1 MANMLESYGLD
12 FLAEN
17 EESMMGTLGYTVQN
31 GRAFTSYHD
40 APYIY
45 MNMGR
50 VEFWASTIKDKD
62 GKLAVSDFHTHCGGN
77 HIWEMI
83 CSDIDLTP
91 KASAETERILM
102 MYKSGVEAGMLPVD
116 IINADILPSFLK
128 GEKLKLQV
136 VAPCWQVHYYA
147 TEADYEAAA
156 FTDDNGKKWSVAV
169 GSLFPLKFLY
179 NHSTDRYTPGE
190 EYEDDADI
198 CFAATVKAVYYGK
211 FKVEGEEH
219 DTFLRCVADTI
230 FGELEFHHTI
240 EQVPEDMRQ
249 NIRAGAIISGTCIL
263 SADAAIEEYENGIVK
278 NAENN
283 LQLIRY
289 SIEKGENERLRPVL
303 TEATVYETET
313 SGKSYQGPDA
323 IIAQFNYVHENHD
336 GKYITYSAV
345 ITEAIDL
352 ESGYPVGTRCII
364 LADEQDNY
372 ESIGFVTTNQN
383 GDIEKIKISTDSRYR
398 FQVEKPP
405 HIKTPLDDVEAPKS
419 VADLIIARAK
429 FHGFLDYDVE
439 SDQILEK
446 PVSEPHKEYAQQ
458 MLDALQDSNPDDK
471 TYVMDNL
478 IGYLFAKS
486 VERTVI
492 ERKPDALLQVSYKT
506 DDALIGT
513 LHTVLTSDD
522 HAALERA
529 MKLAK
534 QFGKD
539 IRSFMRI
546 RGMEECDYSDTFL
559 HAAII
564 VQQIGQLYAENG
576 FNSE

>member
-12 FLAEN
+12 FLSED
-17 EESMMGTLGYTVQN
+17 EESMMGTHGYTVQN
-31 GRAFTSYHD
+31 GRAFTSYHE
-40 APYIY
+40 APYFY

-50 VEFWASTIKDKD
+50 VEFWASTVKDKD
-62 GKLAVSDFHTHCGGN
+62 GKLSVSAFHTHCGGN

-91 KASAETERILM
+91 KASTETERILM

-116 IINADILPSFLK
+116 IFNADILPSFLK
-128 GEKLKLQV
+128 GEKLKLQI

-179 NHSTDRYTPGE
+179 NHSTDRYKPGE

-198 CFAATVKAVYYGK
+198 CFAATVKAVYYGE
-211 FKVEGEEH
+211 FKVGGEEH

-230 FGELEFHHTI
+230 FGELKFHHTI

-249 NIRAGAIISGTCIL
+249 NIKIGAIISGTCIL
-263 SADAAIEEYENGIVK
+263 SADAAIEKYENGVVK

-283 LQLIRY
+283 LKLIRY
-289 SIEKGENERLRPVL
+289 SIEKGANERLRAVL
-303 TEATVYETET
+303 TDKSVYETET
-313 SGKSYQGPDA
+313 SNKSYQGPDA
-323 IIAQFNYVHENHD
+323 IIARFNYVHENHA
-336 GKYITYSAV
+336 GKYITHSAV
-345 ITEAIDL
+345 ITEADEL
-352 ESGYPVGTRCII
+352 SMEYPVGTRCII
-364 LADEQDNY
+364 LADERNNY
-372 ESIGFVTTNQN
+372 ESIAFVTTNQDGN
-383 GDIEKIKISTDSRYR
+383 IEKIKISTDSRYR
-398 FQVEKPP
+398 FQVEEPP
-405 HIKTPLDDVEAPKS
+405 QIKTPLDDLEAPKS
-419 VADLIIARAK
+419 VADLIIPRAR

-439 SDQILEK
+439 SDQILEES
-446 PVSEPHKEYAQQ
+446 VSETHKEYAQQ
-458 MLDALQDSNPDDK
+458 MLDALRDSNPDDLAC
-471 TYVMDNL
+471 VMDNL
-478 IGYLFAKS
+478 IAYLFAKT

-492 ERKPDALLQVSYKT
+492 ERKSDALLQVSYKT

-513 LHTVLTSDD
+513 LHSALTTDG

-529 MKLAK
+529 IKLAK

-546 RGMEECDYSDTFL
+546 SGMEESDYSDTFL

-576 FNSE
+576 FDSK